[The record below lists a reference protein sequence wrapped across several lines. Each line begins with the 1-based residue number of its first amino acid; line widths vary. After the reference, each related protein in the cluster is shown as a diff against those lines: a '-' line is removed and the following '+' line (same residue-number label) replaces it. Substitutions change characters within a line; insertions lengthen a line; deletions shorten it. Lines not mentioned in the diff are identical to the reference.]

1 MGQEDLSPSGKRRF
15 RLRRVMWIFV
25 IALFIMWLGKA
36 LLPEIASLGKDRV
49 AVVRI
54 EGPILDSQQ
63 TVNELQEFSEDPLV
77 KAIVVRIDSPGG
89 GVAPSQEI
97 YNAVKRVRDEHN
109 KTIVASMGTVAA
121 SGGYYIAVASDRIL
135 ANPGTLT
142 GSIGVIMQLANF
154 EELLKKIG
162 VQSLVIKSGRYKDI
176 GSPFRP
182 MSEDDRRL
190 MQSVMDDVHRQFI
203 EAVAAG
209 RSLEMADVEPLAD
222 GRVFTGLQAKDFLL
236 IDDLGDLRD
245 AIRLAGNLSGIKG
258 EPSVVEPTK
267 PFSFRDMISNF
278 LFGEMPSLAI
288 QTTWMPLMYLM
299 VF

>member
-1 MGQEDLSPSGKRRF
+1 MAQEELSSSGRRRF
-15 RLRRVMWIFV
+15 RWRYVFWIFV
-25 IALFIMWLGKA
+25 GAFLVMWFGKA
-36 LLPEIASLGKDRV
+36 VFPELASIGEERV

-54 EGPILDSQQ
+54 EGPILDSHQA
-63 TVNELQEFSEDPLV
+63 VSDLKIFSEDPLV

-97 YNAVKRVRDEHN
+97 YNAVKRVREEHN

-142 GSIGVIMQLANF
+142 GSIGVIMQVANF

-162 VQSLVIKSGRYKDI
+162 VQSLVIKSGRYKDL

-182 MSEDDRRL
+182 MTEDDRRL
-190 MQSVMDDVHRQFI
+190 MQSVMDDVHKQFI
-203 EAVAAG
+203 EAVATG
-209 RSLEMADVEPLAD
+209 RSLDVGDVEPLAD

-236 IDDLGDLRD
+236 VDDLG
-245 AIRLAGNLSGIKG
+245 NLGGIKG
-258 EPSVVEPTK
+258 EPLVVEPTRR
-267 PFSFRDMISNF
+267 FSFRDLISSY
-278 LFGEMPSLAI
+278 LFGELPSLAV

-299 VF
+299 VL

>member
-1 MGQEDLSPSGKRRF
+1 MGQEDSLSSGRRRF
-15 RLRRVMWIFV
+15 RWRHIFWILV
-25 IALFIMWLGKA
+25 GAMVVLWVGKA
-36 LLPEIASLGKDRV
+36 VLPDLVSMGKERV

-63 TVNELQEFSEDPLV
+63 AVTDLEDFSEDPLV

-97 YNAVKRVRDEHN
+97 YNAVRRVREEHN
-109 KTIVASMGTVAA
+109 KIIVASMGTVAA

-142 GSIGVIMQLANF
+142 GSIGVILQVANI

-162 VQSLVIKSGRYKDI
+162 VQSLVIKSGRYKDL

-182 MSEDDRRL
+182 MTQEDRRL
-190 MQSVMDDVHRQFI
+190 MQAVMDDVHKQFI
-203 EAVAAG
+203 EAVARG
-209 RSLEMADVEPLAD
+209 RSLEVADVELLAD
-222 GRVFTGLQAKDFLL
+222 GRVFTGLQAKDSLL
-236 IDDLGDLRD
+236 VDDLGDLRD
-245 AIRLAGNLSGIKG
+245 AIRLAGNLGGIKG
-258 EPSVVEPTK
+258 EPPVVEPTRR
-267 PFSFRDMISNF
+267 FSIRDLISSY
-278 LFGEMPSLAI
+278 LFGEMPSLAL

-299 VF
+299 VI

>member
-1 MGQEDLSPSGKRRF
+1 MTQDDQTSSSRRPF
-15 RLRRVMWIFV
+15 RWRRILWIFV
-25 IALFIMWLGKA
+25 VALLVMWVGKA
-36 LLPEIASLGKDRV
+36 LLPEMESLGKERI

-63 TVNELQEFSEDPLV
+63 AVSELQDFSEDPLV
-77 KAIVVRIDSPGG
+77 KGIVVRIDSPGG

-97 YNAVKRVRDEHN
+97 YNAVKRVREEHN
-109 KTIVASMGTVAA
+109 KIIVASMGTVAA

-142 GSIGVIMQLANF
+142 GSIGVIMQMANF

-162 VQSLVIKSGRYKDI
+162 IESLVVKSGRYKDI
-176 GSPFRP
+176 GSPFRR
-182 MSEDDRRL
+182 MTTEDRRL
-190 MQSVMDDVHRQFI
+190 MQSLMDDVHKQFI

-209 RSLEMADVEPLAD
+209 RSLDVADVEVLAD
-222 GRVFTGLQAKDFLL
+222 GRVFTGLQAKNFLL

-245 AIRLAGNLSGIKG
+245 AIRLAGNLGGIKG
-258 EPSVVEPTK
+258 EPPVVEPTK
-267 PFSFRDMISNF
+267 RFSFRDLISSF
-278 LFGEMPSLAI
+278 LFGEVPSLAV

-299 VF
+299 VL